1 MKKVVKQKVFSF
13 NQSTA
18 PSPDD
23 YVGYEVV
30 KELTNKCSE
39 VYASG
44 TDLVAKLL
52 DGRVVK
58 VPRRGDFLTSY
69 RDMLEAIK
77 HGKGSTPIL
86 KP

>member
-1 MKKVVKQKVFSF
+1 MPTKKQLKQKVFSF

-18 PSPDD
+18 PSPD

-39 VYASG
+39 IYASG

-52 DGRVVK
+52 DGRVVR
-58 VPRRGDFLTSY
+58 VPRHDDFLTPY
-69 RDMLEAIK
+69 RDLLEAIK
-77 HGKGSTPIL
+77 K
-86 KP
+86 

>member
-1 MKKVVKQKVFSF
+1 MKKAVKQKVFSF

-18 PSPDD
+18 PAPD

-52 DGRVVK
+52 DGRVVR
-58 VPRRGDFLTSY
+58 VPRRGDFLTPY
-69 RDMLEAIK
+69 RDLLEAIK
-77 HGKGSTPIL
+77 K
-86 KP
+86 

>member
-1 MKKVVKQKVFSF
+1 MKKAVKQKVFSF
-13 NQSTA
+13 NKPTVAA
-18 PSPDD
+18 PD
-23 YVGYEVV
+23 YVGYEIV

-52 DGRVVK
+52 DGRVVR
-58 VPRRGDFLTSY
+58 VPRRGDFLTPY

-77 HGKGSTPIL
+77 K
-86 KP
+86 